1 MAENIT
7 SLLDKD
13 ELAAA
18 NALAT
23 DVIYIVHG
31 TGTPRDK
38 KMTVEEL
45 RKLIGGAAGDITV
58 TGITFTD
65 GTSTYKMAL
74 DADGTVKSFAGL
86 KLEGSD
92 YTIKLLGEDNK
103 GVVFITRNG
112 NVETEQASIKFDKTT
127 KKLVIV
133 LNGGTLYGNVE
144 GDVVGDV
151 NGNLVGTHTAGTET
165 EHTIFTSNLIKR
177 EKNGVATT
185 EMAFNDAGLAILGRT
200 SFTRFR
206 QDGSGLLSSDSDMNL
221 YTYSANASHMGG
233 VLPDSGDIVIVTNSS
248 SGNDI
253 EVITSQ
259 SGSGAE
265 TVGYKITIKKGCA
278 MSFICTGRRLEASQP
293 GINWMPMSNTTVS
306 VVS

>member
-13 ELAAA
+13 ALTAA
-18 NALAT
+18 NALST

-31 TGTPRDK
+31 SGTLRDM

-45 RKLIGGAAGDITV
+45 RKLIGSTIGDVTV
-58 TGITFTD
+58 TKITFTD
-65 GTSTYKMAL
+65 GTSTYDMEL
-74 DADGTVKSFAGL
+74 DADGTLKSYAGF

-103 GVVFITRNG
+103 GVVFFTRAG

-127 KKLVIV
+127 RKLVIV
-133 LNGGTLYGNVE
+133 MNGGTLYGNVE
-144 GDVVGDV
+144 GDVK
-151 NGNLVGTHTAGTET
+151 GNLVGTHTAGTET
-165 EHTIFTSNLIKR
+165 EHTVFASNLIKR
-177 EKNGVATT
+177 EKNNVVTT
-185 EMAFNDAGLAILGRT
+185 EMAFSDDGLAILGRT
-200 SFTRFR
+200 SFTRIR
-206 QDGSGLLSSDSDMNL
+206 QDGSGLLASDSDMNL

-248 SGNDI
+248 AGSDI
-253 EVITSQ
+253 DVITSQ
-259 SGSGAE
+259 SGAGAE

-278 MSFICTGRRLEASQP
+278 MSFICTGRRLSASQP
-293 GINWMPMSNTTVS
+293 GINWMPLSNTAVS